1 MTIGQDKLMQTG
13 ACSETLG
20 IPLRRMAATWRPPL
34 ARHG

>member
-20 IPLRRMAATWRPPL
+20 IPLRRMAATG
-34 ARHG
+34 ARR